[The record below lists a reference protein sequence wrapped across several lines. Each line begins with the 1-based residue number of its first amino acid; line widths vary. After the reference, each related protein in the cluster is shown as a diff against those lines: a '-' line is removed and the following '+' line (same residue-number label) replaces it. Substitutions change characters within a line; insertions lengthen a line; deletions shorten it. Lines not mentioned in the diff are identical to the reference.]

1 MNTRRR
7 ERGQAASLL
16 LCFLLSLGMLLGPAH
31 TAQAQEGTT
40 GIVSGELTDASGG
53 VLPGVSVVFTNSV
66 NGRIHTVQTDGSGTY
81 RIELP
86 PGAYAVR
93 FELSGFARQ
102 ETPRLEVQLGRIY
115 DLDASLKVG
124 NISEAVQVTAE
135 NAPLVD
141 TRSTV
146 IAHNVTAEEIDRLPK
161 GRSFQSIALT
171 APSVN
176 SGEIEGGFQVNGA
189 SGAEN
194 AFTVDGVVT
203 NSLINGAS
211 RQNTVFE
218 YIQEVQVKT
227 TGIPAEFGGAL
238 GGVISAVTKSGGN
251 IFTGEAHYYLD
262 GSPLSAG
269 PVKRLVLSPIDDKT
283 VQYWQDDKQS
293 DVRQEFGGSIGGP
306 IVKDRLFFFGS
317 FSPRVAART
326 NEYLFLNGAETG
338 EIKRTSKLIQAFGK
352 VSVGSRR
359 VNAYVSTLV
368 TPTYVTGTLPAFNGF
383 GANFLSSS
391 RAANEANKERGYEQ
405 MQANVN
411 GSVDV
416 VISNG
421 AYATFRGGYFRDR
434 YTDTGIPQTTNY
446 TYQRVAPA
454 ALPNGLTIPANLQGS
469 VGTQNTPRAQIT
481 DFDTTRRALFN
492 ADYNHTFQGGG
503 WHTLKGGFGV
513 QRTLND
519 VNSLYPGGFIDVFWG
534 ATLAL
539 AGQANDTGPY
549 GYYAVNDRGT
559 FGKAGANILS
569 LYVQDQ
575 WQIADRLTLN
585 IGLRTEDEDVPAY
598 KTDVQKNVFEFG
610 FKEKLAPRL
619 GFSYDVMGTGRAKL
633 YASYGRYYDWTKY
646 EMPRGSFGGD
656 VWCIKYRAI
665 ENPSAPTTA
674 NFTNAPGRDLWKGS
688 GNCRDRRVPSFDTVD
703 KEAKPMSQD
712 SISAGFDFEVNP
724 RTVATLHFVHNNLNR
739 TIEDLGALVGGN
751 EVYLLGNPG
760 EGTTAIMPASAAPLT
775 GGGSFAMP
783 KAKRQ
788 YDAVELGISRRFA
801 NNWFGSANLTIS
813 RLYGNYAGLAS
824 SDEIRTPTTGVSSAT
839 AQQQAGSIAREGGNV
854 NRGWDLDD
862 AMFDSH
868 GNLDVLGRLA
878 TDRPVVAKF
887 YGAYNVA
894 RNTQIGAFV
903 YVGSGT
909 PMSTYVATVN
919 QTEIF
924 VEGRGDMGRTPLYS
938 KTDLLLSHEL
948 PMAGNKRL
956 RLELNMLNVFN
967 QKTTRH
973 IFNYL
978 NRGAG
983 AARASSAIDLFD
995 NDLYKGYDYNAMIR
1009 ATSDGANA
1017 YDPRYGMADLFE
1029 AGTQGQVS
1037 VKFLF

>member
-31 TAQAQEGTT
+31 IAQAQEGTT
-40 GIVSGELTDASGG
+40 GTVAGELTDASGG
-53 VLPGVSVVFTNSV
+53 VLPGVSVVFTNLSNQRV
-66 NGRIHTVQTDGSGTY
+66 HSAQTDGTGAY
-81 RIELP
+81 RVELP
-86 PGAYAVR
+86 PGAYSVR

-124 NISEAVQVTAE
+124 NVSEAVQVTAE

-146 IAHNVTAEEIDRLPK
+146 IAHNVTAEEIDRMPK
-161 GRSFQSIALT
+161 GRSFQSIAMA

-269 PVKRLVLSPIDDKT
+269 PVERLVLSPVDEKT
-283 VQYWQDDKQS
+283 VQYWQDDKVS

-306 IVKDRLFFFGS
+306 IVRDRLFFFGS
-317 FSPRVAART
+317 FSPRINVRD
-326 NEYLFLNGAETG
+326 NLYRFSNGAEEG
-338 EIKRTSKLIQAFGK
+338 SIERTSKFVQAFGK
-352 VSVGSRR
+352 VSAGSRR
-359 VNAYVSTLV
+359 VNAYVSSLF
-368 TPTYVTGTLPAFNGF
+368 TPTYVKGTLAAYNGF
-383 GANFLSSS
+383 GPNFL
-391 RAANEANKERGYEQ
+391 AASMASQEANKERGWEQ
-405 MQANVN
+405 MQANIN
-411 GSVDV
+411 GNVDV

-421 AYATFRGGYFRDR
+421 AYATFRAGYFHDR
-434 YTDTGIPQTTNY
+434 YTDTGIPLTTSY
-446 TYQRVAPA
+446 RYSTPTSTCVGCA
-454 ALPNGLTIPANLQGS
+454 IPANLQGS
-469 VGTQNTPRAQIT
+469 VGVENTPRAQIT
-481 DFDTTRRALFN
+481 DFDTTKRTLFN
-492 ADYNHTFQGGG
+492 ADYNHTFQAGG

-513 QRTLND
+513 QHTIND
-519 VNSLYPGGFIDVFWG
+519 VQSTYPGGYTEIFWG
-534 ATLAL
+534 STLQL
-539 AGQANDTGPY
+539 AGQAPDRGAL
-549 GYYAVNDRGT
+549 GYYAQNNRGI
-559 FGKAGANILS
+559 FGQAGANILS
-569 LYVQDQ
+569 LYIQDQ

-585 IGLRTEDEDVPAY
+585 VGLRTENENVPAY
-598 KTDVQKNVFEFG
+598 RTEVQKNVFEFG
-610 FKEKLAPRL
+610 WKEKLAPRI
-619 GFSYDVMGTGRAKL
+619 GFSYDVTGTGRGKL

-656 VWCIKYRAI
+656 IWCIKYRALD
-665 ENPSAPTTA
+665 NPNDPINAT
-674 NFTNAPGRDLWKGS
+674 FDNAPGRDLWRGT
-688 GNCRDRRVPSFDTVD
+688 GNCRDRRVPSFDTVVED
-703 KEAKPMSQD
+703 AKPMSQD
-712 SISAGFDFEVNP
+712 SYSAGFDFEVNP
-724 RTVATLHFVHNNLNR
+724 RTVATIHYVHNNLNR

-760 EGTTAIMPASAAPLT
+760 EGTTSIMPASAAPLT
-775 GGGSFAMP
+775 GGGQFPMP

-788 YDAVELGISRRFA
+788 YDAVELGISRRFSGS
-801 NNWFGSANLTIS
+801 WFGSANLTIS

-824 SDEIRTPTTGVSSAT
+824 SDEIRTPTTGVSSST
-839 AQQQAGSIAREGGNV
+839 AQQQAGSIFREGGNV

-887 YGAYNVA
+887 YGAYNFA
-894 RNTQIGAFV
+894 RNTQVGAFV

-909 PMSTYVATVN
+909 PMSTYVNTVN
-919 QTEIF
+919 QTEVF
-924 VEGRGDMGRTPLYS
+924 VEGRGDMGRTPVFS

-948 PMAGNKRL
+948 TMTGNKRL
-956 RLELNMLNVFN
+956 RLELNVLNLFN
-967 QKTTRH
+967 QKTARH
-973 IFNYL
+973 LFNYL

-983 AARASSAIDLFD
+983 APRASSAIDLHD
-995 NDLYKGYDYNAMIR
+995 VDLFKGYNYRNMINA
-1009 ATSDGANA
+1009 TPDGANA
-1017 YDPRYGMADLFE
+1017 YDPRYGMADLFQE
-1029 AGTQGQVS
+1029 GTQGQVS